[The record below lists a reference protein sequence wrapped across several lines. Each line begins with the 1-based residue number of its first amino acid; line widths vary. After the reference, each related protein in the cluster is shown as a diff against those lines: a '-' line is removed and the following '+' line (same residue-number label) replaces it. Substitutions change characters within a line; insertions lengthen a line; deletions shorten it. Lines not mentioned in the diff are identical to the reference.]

1 MLYHT
6 ELGRGKPEEGE
17 GVNGGT
23 AGITVEIQT
32 FVPQSRFAHRAPRGL
47 IRRPVVPRS
56 LNPHPPFPPPAPAP
70 LGFLRLVLIL
80 QRRNDV
86 RICER
91 GGIPER
97 PPFGDVAQQ
106 PAHDLSRPRLRQ

>member
-32 FVPQSRFAHRAPRGL
+32 FVPQSRFAHRTPRGL

-70 LGFLRLVLIL
+70 LGFLRLVLTF
-80 QRRNDV
+80 NAATT
-86 RICER
+86 
-91 GGIPER
+91 
-97 PPFGDVAQQ
+97 FGSASVVVSPSAL
-106 PAHDLSRPRLRQ
+106 PSAMLR